1 VGKLLNVFFDIC
13 LLRAGPQALPS
24 SSFLLS
30 ASALAGL
37 LTGTIVIVDALGNV
51 FTAFMAQLLD
61 LLLLAML
68 LMTMLRLKGLE
79 SRFTQAATALFGCG
93 ALINLVTLPLPL
105 LAPEEGA
112 GQQAAGPAFFLYLAL
127 IIWALVVVGHIFRH
141 ALEIHLV
148 RGILIAVGYFFAVN
162 LAVQMLFLP
171 EGPQ

>member
-13 LLRAGPQALPS
+13 LLRTGPQALPS

-30 ASALAGL
+30 ATALMGL
-37 LTGTIVIVDALGNV
+37 LTGTVVIVDAMGNV

-61 LLLLAML
+61 LLLLAL
-68 LMTMLRLKGLE
+68 LLLTLLRLKGLE
-79 SRFTQAATALFGCG
+79 SRFMQAATALFGCG

-105 LAPEEGA
+105 LSPEEA
-112 GQQAAGPAFFLYLAL
+112 ADQQAGGPAFLLYLVL

-148 RGILIAVGYFFAVN
+148 RGILIALGYFFAVN
-162 LAVQMLFLP
+162 LAVQVLFLP
-171 EGPQ
+171 EGP

>member
-1 VGKLLNVFFDIC
+1 MGKLLSVFFDIC
-13 LLRAGPQALPS
+13 LLKAGPQALPA

-30 ASALAGL
+30 ATALAGL
-37 LTGTIVIVDALGNV
+37 LTGTIVIADAMGNV

-61 LLLLAML
+61 LLLLAL
-68 LMTMLRLKGLE
+68 LLLTMLRLKGLE

-141 ALEIHLV
+141 AMEIHLV

>member
-1 VGKLLNVFFDIC
+1 VGKLLNVFLDIC
-13 LLRAGPQALPS
+13 LLRAGPQALPA

-30 ASALAGL
+30 VTALMGL

-68 LMTMLRLKGLE
+68 LLTLLRLRGLE
-79 SRFTQAATALFGCG
+79 SRFLQTATALFGCG

-105 LAPEEGA
+105 LTPEEGA
-112 GQQAAGPAFFLYLAL
+112 GQQAAGPAFLLYLVL

-162 LAVQMLFLP
+162 LAVEILFLP
-171 EGPQ
+171 EAP